1 MTAKV
6 ITSDKEI
13 IDMVENLNVI
23 IKMRKRIRRKL
34 CKYLRDNEIVFENDK
49 WINRKIKLKYL
60 GDLSDDQLI
69 HYVNHIKENKN
80 GN

>member
-1 MTAKV
+1 MTEKL

-13 IDMVENLNVI
+13 INMAENLKVMMKI
-23 IKMRKRIRRKL
+23 RTRIRRKL
-34 CKYLRDNEIVFENDK
+34 CKYLRDNEVVFENDK
-49 WINRKIKLKYL
+49 WINRKIKLRYL

-69 HYVNHIKENKN
+69 YYVKYVGENKN